1 MSHDTAAALAAE
13 LDAHAERAA
22 GVLKAM
28 GHPLRLRVLCLL
40 LDGELQVAQI
50 NAQIPISQSALSQHL
65 GVLRAMGLVR
75 TRRSAQA
82 IYYALAPGP
91 VAAIIATL
99 RDTYCRTDATAA

>member
-1 MSHDTAAALAAE
+1 MSPEAAASLAAQ

-40 LDGELQVAQI
+40 LDGEQQVAQL
-50 NAQIPISQSALSQHL
+50 NSLIPISQSALSQHL

-82 IYYALAPGP
+82 IYYSLAPGP

-99 RDTYCRTDATAA
+99 RDTYCRADAIPA